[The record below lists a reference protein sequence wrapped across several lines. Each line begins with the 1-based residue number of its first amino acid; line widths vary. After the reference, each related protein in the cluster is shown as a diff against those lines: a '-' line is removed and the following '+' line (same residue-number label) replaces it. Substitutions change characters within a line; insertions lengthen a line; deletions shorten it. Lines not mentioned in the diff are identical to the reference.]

1 MAATRQG
8 RILASGQHNL
18 LISIAMVHFYL
29 FRRRQV
35 WLPTLL
41 GWLVLLAIIVTACVI
56 AGWNIYALLAPNDP
70 APRAR
75 ILVVE
80 GWMAEKE
87 LDQAVAL
94 FRNGKYERIV
104 TTGGPIEDWVE
115 LHGSLT
121 YAELAASYLK
131 KHGLEGTEVTAVS
144 APASAQ
150 DRTFL
155 SAVTVRNWA
164 AKQRLAVEALDVFS
178 AGAHGQRSR
187 MLYRMAF
194 GPNIDVGVLSARQQK
209 YDERHWWRTTAATKS
224 VLEETIG
231 LLWTMCCF
239 HPAPPGS
246 HEEMWGVPPSAAYP
260 ER

>member
-1 MAATRQG
+1 
-8 RILASGQHNL
+8 
-18 LISIAMVHFYL
+18 MVRFHL

-35 WLPTLL
+35 WLPTLW
-41 GWLVLLAIIVTACVI
+41 GWLILLAITGTACVL
-56 AGWNIYALLAPNDP
+56 AGRHIYTLLAPNDP

-80 GWMAEKE
+80 GWMSEIE
-87 LDQAVAL
+87 LDQAVAV
-94 FRNGKYERIV
+94 FRSGKYERIV

-115 LHGSLT
+115 LRGSMT
-121 YAELAASYLK
+121 YAELAASYLI
-131 KHGLEGTEVTAVS
+131 KHGLDATEVTAVS
-144 APASAQ
+144 PPASAQ

-155 SAVTVRNWA
+155 SAVKVRDWA
-164 AKQRLAVEALDVFS
+164 AKQGLALEALDVFS
-178 AGAHGQRSR
+178 RGVHSQRSR

-194 GPNIDVGVLSARQQK
+194 GPNIDVGVLSALRQN
-209 YDERHWWRTTAATKS
+209 YDERHWWRTTATAQS